1 MRAATLIALILAGCA
16 STDRLPMMNP
26 CKPGDLMRIVGDG
39 HVIDCRKTPH
49 AEVPDT
55 SAKPFPFGQ
64 KESL

>member
-1 MRAATLIALILAGCA
+1 MMRALILSLILAGCA
-16 STDRLPMMNP
+16 TTDRLPMISP

-55 SAKPFPFGQ
+55 SAKPFPYGP